1 VDTALETHIRE
12 EMARNRDR
20 TAPPP
25 EAVPVPPIPAGRY
38 HDPELYALERD
49 RVWRRTWLF
58 AAHTSEL
65 PGPGDHVVFD
75 RSGAPIVVV
84 RGEDGEV
91 RAFYNSCRHRG
102 APVVRERCGTA
113 RRLTCQYHSWSYDLH
128 GALKAVPDARSFA
141 GLDQA
146 EFGLVPV
153 RCETWEGWIF
163 VNEDPDAMPLV
174 DFLGPLCDQMRE
186 VDGPALRK
194 VGTQVHHVAANWKAM
209 VDAFL
214 EVYHIRTVHPDNAA
228 LLYDDTTATVAML
241 PHGHSRLTV
250 GIKPELLGVMDPSPA
265 AENPSVGSLWR
276 ETSTSFGWFP
286 NIVAPLGN
294 GAFPLLC
301 MWPIDH
307 RTTELELQWF
317 APAWGDGDVP
327 AENLERMA
335 LFETVMAQD
344 TANMAAIQR
353 SVESRGARPFQIGWH
368 ERLIHHF
375 HRAVDLAIG
384 DAVPA
389 GLAVS
394 DALDPFVED
403 AATTAATKQC

>member
-1 VDTALETHIRE
+1 VDQILEATIRE
-12 EMARNRDR
+12 QLAFNRDR

-25 EAVPVPPIPAGRY
+25 DAVPVPPIPAGRY
-38 HDPELYALERD
+38 RDPDLFALERE
-49 RVWRRTWLF
+49 RVWQRTWLF
-58 AAHTSEL
+58 AAHASEL
-65 PGPGDHVVFD
+65 PAAGDHVVFE
-75 RSGAPIVVV
+75 RSGAPIVLV
-84 RGEDGEV
+84 RGNDGEV

-102 APVVRERCGTA
+102 APVVRDRCGTS
-113 RRLTCQYHSWSYDLH
+113 RRLTCQYHSWSYDLT
-128 GALKAVPDARSFA
+128 GELKAVPDARSFA
-141 GLDQA
+141 GLDMA
-146 EFGLVPV
+146 DLGLVPV
-153 RCETWEGWIF
+153 RCETWEGWVF
-163 VNEDPDAMPLV
+163 VNEDAGAPPLT
-174 DFLGPLCDQMRE
+174 DFLGPLCDQMKE
-186 VDGPALRK
+186 VDGPSLRK
-194 VGTQVHHVAANWKAM
+194 IGTQSHHVAANWKAM

-228 LLYDDTTATVAML
+228 LLYDDATVTVAML
-241 PHGHSRLTV
+241 PNGHSRLTV
-250 GIKPELLGVMDPSPA
+250 GIKPELMGIMDPSPA
-265 AENPSVGSLWR
+265 ADNPSVGALWR

-286 NIVAPLGN
+286 NIVAALDT

-317 APAWGDGDVP
+317 APDWGDGDTP
-327 AENLERMA
+327 EENTMRMT

-384 DAVPA
+384 PDVPPH
-389 GLAVS
+389 LAVS
-394 DALDPFVED
+394 DALDGYVEGD
-403 AATTAATKQC
+403 R